1 MLGRVLI
8 LSASAGSG
16 HVRAAQA
23 LEQAILQTGAA
34 REVRHVDVL
43 DHSNALFRR
52 MYARSYLHAVDHA
65 PMALGWLYRYLD
77 KPWQHERRRLIVNR
91 LNTGP
96 LVRLI
101 MDFRP
106 DVTICTHF
114 LPSEIVAHLKLRK
127 QLASRLAV
135 VVTDLD
141 VHAFWLCRSFD
152 HYYVARDETRV
163 HLQALGLPG
172 ERVSVTGI
180 PIDPVFATT
189 QDPLEMRRRLG
200 LDPSRKVILLSTG
213 GMGVASTEQVF
224 EALLELRHPVQLVV
238 ICGRNARLKA
248 RLQAI
253 AAARPSASAV
263 HIIGYTTQM
272 DAYMAAADLLVG
284 KPGGLTTSEA
294 LSKGLAMCIVN
305 PIPGQEERNSD
316 HLLEEG
322 VAIRGNN
329 LPALAFKIDRLL
341 EDDDRLEGMRAAAL
355 RLARPE
361 AALQIV
367 RSLAALPPTG
377 AAPRAQAEV
386 PRPPGRLRARF
397 QSVGGARR

>member
-16 HVRAAQA
+16 HIRAAQA
-23 LEQAILQTGAA
+23 IEQVILQTDAA

-43 DHSNALFRR
+43 DHSNVLFRR
-52 MYARSYLHAVDHA
+52 MYARSYLHAVNHA
-65 PMALGWLYRYLD
+65 PNALGWLYKVLD
-77 KPWQHERRRLIVNR
+77 KPWKQERRRLIVNR

-96 LVRLI
+96 LVKLI
-101 MDFRP
+101 VGFQP

-127 QLASRLAV
+127 RLDTRLAV

-141 VHAFWLCRSFD
+141 VHSFWLCRSFD
-152 HYYVARDETRV
+152 HYYVARDETRA

-180 PIDPVFATT
+180 PIDPVFATS
-189 QDPLEMRRRLG
+189 QDKLEMRRKLG
-200 LDPSRKVILLSTG
+200 LEPSRKVILLSTG

-238 ICGRNARLKA
+238 VCGRNARLKA
-248 RLQAI
+248 RLQVI
-253 AAARPSASAV
+253 AAARPSGTTV
-263 HIIGYTTQM
+263 HITGYTTQM

-294 LSKGLAMCIVN
+294 LSKGLPMCIVN

-329 LPALAFKIDRLL
+329 LPALAFKIDQLL
-341 EDDDRLEGMRAAAL
+341 EDDDRLARMRAAAL
-355 RLARPE
+355 RLARPD
-361 AALQIV
+361 AAQQIV
-367 RSLAALPPTG
+367 RSLNTLPSTG
-377 AAPRAQAEV
+377 AAPRVQDQ
-386 PRPPGRLRARF
+386 RSTGRIRTRLL
-397 QSVGGARR
+397 GAGNGRR

>member
-23 LEQAILQTGAA
+23 IEQVILQTDAA

-43 DHSNALFRR
+43 DYSNVLFRR
-52 MYARSYLHAVDHA
+52 VYARSYLHAVNHA
-65 PMALGWLYRYLD
+65 PNALGWLYQVLD
-77 KPWQHERRRLIVNR
+77 KPWKQERRRLLVNR
-91 LNTGP
+91 LNAGP
-96 LVRLI
+96 LIRLI
-101 MDFRP
+101 VGFRP

-127 QLASRLAV
+127 QLDTRLAV

-172 ERVSVTGI
+172 ERISVTGI
-180 PIDPVFATT
+180 PIDPVFASS
-189 QDPLEMRRRLG
+189 QDKLEMRRK
-200 LDPSRKVILLSTG
+200 LDLEPSRKVILLSTG

-238 ICGRNARLKA
+238 ICGHNTRLKT

-253 AAARPSASAV
+253 AAARPSETTV
-263 HIIGYTTQM
+263 HVTGYTTQM

-294 LSKGLAMCIVN
+294 LSKGLPMCIVN

-329 LPALAFKIDRLL
+329 LPALAFKIDQLL
-341 EDDDRLEGMRAAAL
+341 EDDDRLARMRAAA
-355 RLARPE
+355 RHLARPD
-361 AALQIV
+361 AAQQIV
-367 RSLAALPPTG
+367 RSLNTLPPTG
-377 AAPRAQAEV
+377 AAPRVQGDRSA
-386 PRPPGRLRARF
+386 GRLRARLLG
-397 QSVGGARR
+397 VGDGRR